1 MKPKNPEYRAAVEHI
16 FTAANFITLLGIKF
30 QDATPGY
37 CEAVLDLTADHRQ
50 HLGRIHGGA
59 IVTLAGHA
67 ATGAAT
73 SLIPAD
79 KVVVAIEYKINLF
92 RSVAGEKLFCAAKVI
107 MPGNT
112 LIVAEA
118 EVFDGPDA
126 IGKLVAKAT
135 FTFMTVNQ

>member
-1 MKPKNPEYRAAVEHI
+1 MKTKNPDYRVAVEHI
-16 FTAANFITLLGIKF
+16 FTAANFINLLGIKF
-30 QDATPGY
+30 RDTAPGY
-37 CEAVLDLTADHRQ
+37 CEADMDLTADHRQ

-67 ATGAAT
+67 ATGAVT

-92 RSVAGEKLFCAAKVI
+92 RSVGGEKLFSVAKVI

-112 LIVAEA
+112 LLVAEA
-118 EVFDGPDA
+118 EVFDGTGA
-126 IGKLVAKAT
+126 TGKLVAKAT
-135 FTFMTVNQ
+135 FTFMTVAP

>member
-1 MKPKNPEYRAAVEHI
+1 MKIKNPDYRAAVEHI
-16 FTAANFITLLGIKF
+16 FTEANFINLLGIKF
-30 QDATPGY
+30 LGVTPGC
-37 CEAVLDLTADHRQ
+37 CEAVLELTSDHRQ

-73 SLIPAD
+73 SLIQAD

-92 RSVAGEKLFCAAKVI
+92 RSVSGEKLFCTAKVI

-118 EVFDGPDA
+118 EVFDGA
-126 IGKLVAKAT
+126 HASGKLVAKAT
-135 FTFMTVNQ
+135 FTFMAVDA